1 MAELMKKSF
10 ILSLFFL
17 VSACVTNTFLYT
29 DEKGNQVY
37 QVTCN
42 GVAHT
47 YGDCLAEIGRRCP
60 AGFNILMSQEKQTG
74 SMTDRNISGN
84 YSGYSSA
91 NAGAF
96 GNGTGA
102 MASGFGQSFGNLG
115 MSGNSM
121 TMGMFNRYIIYNCKA
136 EKSL

>member
-1 MAELMKKSF
+1 MKKYF
-10 ILSLFFL
+10 TLPLFLL

-29 DEKGNQVY
+29 DEKGNPVY

-42 GVAHT
+42 GAART

-74 SMTDRNISGN
+74 TMTDHNISGN
-84 YSGYSSA
+84 YNGSSYDNA
-91 NAGAF
+91 NAFGA
-96 GNGTGA
+96 GA
-102 MASGFGQSFGNLG
+102 GVMASGFGQSFGNLG

-121 TMGMFNRYIIYNCKA
+121 TMGMFNRYIIYSCKIQD
-136 EKSL
+136 